1 MTNPLPRAE
10 AWLCA
15 LIDPLNPLATARRL
29 TDDLGLA
36 PYLPMEWKSVAAGRG
51 RKREVQVPLLV
62 GYLLVPE
69 VGELRACYY
78 RGVLATRGVRGLLHY
93 GGSLSPARISDA
105 KVERLRAEERA
116 ADNKRQM
123 RLLAAGKGEWQPGEE
138 VWAEIL
144 PGRSL
149 LARISAEKAPRGRIA
164 ILLGEEVFG
173 RRSFNVE
180 PKQLQ
185 RLAV

>member
-15 LIDPLNPLATARRL
+15 IIDPLNPLTTVRRL
-29 TDDLGLA
+29 QDELGLA

-51 RKREVQVPLLV
+51 RRREVQVPLLI
-62 GYLLVPE
+62 GYLLLPE
-69 VGELRACYY
+69 AGGLAHGRY
-78 RGVLATRGVRGLLHY
+78 GDVLATRGVRGLLHY
-93 GGSLSPARISDA
+93 AGSQAPARLSDA
-105 KVERLRAEERA
+105 TVERLRAEERA

-123 RLLAAGKGEWQPGEE
+123 RLLAAGRGEWQPGDE

-164 ILLGEEVFG
+164 ILLGEEVLG
-173 RRSFNVE
+173 RRAFAVE

-185 RLAV
+185 RVAV